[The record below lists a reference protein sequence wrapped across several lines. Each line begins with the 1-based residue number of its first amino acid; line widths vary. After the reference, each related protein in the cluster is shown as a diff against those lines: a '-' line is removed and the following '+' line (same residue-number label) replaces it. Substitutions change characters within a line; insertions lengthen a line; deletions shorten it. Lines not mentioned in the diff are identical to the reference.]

1 MSFLDRGFW
10 TKVSVPRGRPFFS
23 YFAFHSWIGVSGL
36 RSRFREV
43 GHFFSYFAFHSC
55 IGVSG
60 LRSRF
65 REVGHLL

>member
-1 MSFLDRGFW
+1 MGKEVECEGGSAIFPRFLILCEFEV
-10 TKVSVPRGRPFFS
+10 VST
-23 YFAFHSWIGVSGL
+23 L

>member
-1 MSFLDRGFW
+1 MGKEVECEGGSAIFPRFLILCEFEV
-10 TKVSVPRGRPFFS
+10 VST
-23 YFAFHSWIGVSGL
+23 L

-43 GHFFSYFAFHSC
+43 GHFFQILDFNSWR
-55 IGVSG
+55 GVSG